1 MKIVVVEDE
10 APIRNGM
17 SRLLDKINPEY
28 ELAGTAENGL
38 QGLEL
43 IEKVKPDLI
52 IMDIHMPDMDGLTM
66 LAKVR
71 EKGMNCK
78 AIVLSAYSDFS
89 YAKIAIELGIENY
102 LLKPIKIP
110 ELKRA
115 LEQVEKTLIEQQSKE
130 EFFTLENIFYR
141 SATGQFKSDRQTDI
155 TLEERFRIAP
165 DEEISILLVKLSGCY
180 AVYHDTVRSLLE
192 ETGIH
197 KGTFSSCVVEI
208 EERESVIMLLYKAED
223 KEELRQYFQK
233 AVMPMLCGQVKGSIT
248 AVWQSCEGLAE
259 VNPSLAK
266 MREALEWNLVFG
278 RETLISETRIGQT
291 EPVPIKYPVDI
302 ETQARQAIVSNNKAE
317 FDACTKRLKE
327 YFLSVVHAPK
337 EIKEACTRYCMSVYH
352 TAKEAG
358 KVSEDISTQDIMN
371 KITLAYTWE
380 QIGEAYHQFFEGL
393 RFHREEEATSLMVQR
408 AAQLIQEYYN
418 QGITLEE
425 IARKLCVSEEYLSA
439 QFKKETGRTF
449 TETIR
454 GYRIEKVKELLL
466 QTTLKLN
473 QIADLAGYT
482 DPKYMSKVFR
492 DEVGVT
498 PAEYRKL
505 NN

>member
-1 MKIVVVEDE
+1 MRIVVVEDE

-17 SRLLDKINPEY
+17 SRLLQKINSEY
-28 ELAGTAENGL
+28 ELAGTADNGL

-43 IEKVKPDLI
+43 IERVKPDLVI
-52 IMDIHMPDMDGLTM
+52 LDIHMPDMDGLTM

-71 EKGMNCK
+71 EKGISCK

-115 LEQVEKTLIEQQSKE
+115 LEQVEKTIIEEQSKE

-141 SATGQFKSDRQTDI
+141 SVTGQFISDRQTDI
-155 TLEERFRIAP
+155 TLEKHFRIMP
-165 DEEISILLVKLSGCY
+165 DEEIVVFLVKLSCCY

-197 KGTFSSCVVEI
+197 NGTFSSCLLEFEDKEGI
-208 EERESVIMLLYKAED
+208 IMLLYKMD
-223 KEELRQYFQK
+223 DQDELRQYFQK
-233 AVMPMLCGQVKGSIT
+233 AVMPMLCGQVKGSIA
-248 AVWQSCEGLAE
+248 AVWRACEGLAG
-259 VNPSLAK
+259 VNPALEN
-266 MREALEWNLVFG
+266 MREDLEWNLVLG
-278 RETLISETRIGQT
+278 REVLISRERIGQA
-291 EPVPIKYPVDI
+291 EAVPVKYPVEI
-302 ETQARQAIVSNNKAE
+302 ETQARQSIVSNHREE
-317 FDACTKRLKE
+317 FDACTKRLRE
-327 YFLSVVHAPK
+327 YFLADVHFPK
-337 EIKEACTRYCMSVYH
+337 EIKEACIRYCMAIYH

-358 KVSEDISTQDIMN
+358 KVSEDTSAQDIMN
-371 KITLAYTWE
+371 LITQAYTWE
-380 QIGEAYHQFFEGL
+380 QIGKAYGLFYKSL
-393 RFHREEEATSLMVQR
+393 RFQREEEATSLMVQR
-408 AAQLIQEYYN
+408 AGQLMQEYYN

-439 QFKKETGRTF
+439 QFKKETGKTF

-482 DPKYMSKVFR
+482 DPKYMSKVFK